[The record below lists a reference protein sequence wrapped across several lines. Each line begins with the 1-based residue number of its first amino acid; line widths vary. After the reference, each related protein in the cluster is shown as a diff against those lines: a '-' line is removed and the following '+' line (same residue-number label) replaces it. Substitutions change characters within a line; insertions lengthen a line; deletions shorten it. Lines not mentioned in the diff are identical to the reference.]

1 MDGFG
6 LAAAGRSL
14 LRDYDDVDRMLPDRD
29 RLAAVQD
36 RACRSNALRLIRCI
50 GVPNGIAVKLQLF
63 HSLSGKPRNVQGEQ
77 AVFGEG
83 LVHNGEINRAV
94 SGRGH
99 RVYGGDVLIDDL
111 IGHNVIFLVD
121 VDAEGQA
128 ADIVDGN
135 AAVAVYIGADQ
146 LGAGMVSQH
155 LEHIVRRSLET
166 ALLGDMEGAG
176 NIHKGGIHG
185 HFHRVAVPHQPIEDQ
200 SGDDGVV
207 EV

>member
-14 LRDYDDVDRMLPDRD
+14 LRNYDDVDRMLPDRD

-99 RVYGGDVLIDDL
+99 RVYGGDVLIDEL
-111 IGHNVIFLVD
+111 I
-121 VDAEGQA
+121 GQA
-128 ADIVDGN
+128 ADGF
-135 AAVAVYIGADQ
+135 GE
-146 LGAGMVSQH
+146 G
-155 LEHIVRRSLET
+155 LEQREIKT
-166 ALLGDMEGAG
+166 
-176 NIHKGGIHG
+176 
-185 HFHRVAVPHQPIEDQ
+185 
-200 SGDDGVV
+200 DDGDIYVSFWHSGNDYFM
-207 EV
+207 ENEMDFQQRMSDNLGFEEQQIGGL